1 MKRFQL
7 KLSPIQI
14 KQLLTLSKLPLNL
27 ADKLKSCDPSQPQDI
42 FTNEEEV
49 EKILDL
55 LPPPGLANNN
65 ELELREFLTQTFQ
78 DMS

>member
-7 KLSPIQI
+7 KLSPLQI
-14 KQLLTLSKLPLNL
+14 EQLLALNNLPSNL
-27 ADKLKSCDPSQPQDI
+27 ADKLKTCDHSRPQDV
-42 FTNEEEV
+42 FTNEEEL

-65 ELELREFLTQTFQ
+65 ELELREFLTQILQ
-78 DMS
+78 DMN